1 MAVYPWYIPTYQE
14 LPTYLVFFSQIKIE
28 GPEALKALEWL
39 CTAPMDNPIG
49 SCTYSL
55 MLNEAGGIE
64 ADITVTRISEDAFY
78 LITGAAFTHYVHE
91 RVITSFQSLHT
102 LKPRYNEP

>member
-1 MAVYPWYIPTYQE
+1 
-14 LPTYLVFFSQIKIE
+14 
-28 GPEALKALEWL
+28 
-39 CTAPMDNPIG
+39 
-49 SCTYSL
+49 

-102 LKPRYNEP
+102 LKPRYNEPWYSEFRDIVKKKTAPI